1 VLKAQG
7 DVLRRKGDFDDA
19 RQSYNA
25 ALHLYRQTGSRQGE
39 ANSYLGIGRTALA
52 EGNGDAARQWT
63 EQAIALHTANNSRY
77 DVALDCETL
86 AEAWRLQANHERA
99 LAALRQA
106 ILHYTD
112 IELFDRANAVRT
124 RLGDWLEE
132 AGQTEESLRV
142 YRDAVELQPE
152 AGWLRR
158 NYANGLI
165 KNKQLAEAAEQLY
178 LAEQAEP
185 DAAYLFLRRAE
196 LARAGD
202 DRLAAQHW
210 AAEALQRQPG
220 WDEAQAI
227 LDWAVAPATEEGR

>member
-1 VLKAQG
+1 MCC
-7 DVLRRKGDFDDA
+7 
-19 RQSYNA
+19 
-25 ALHLYRQTGSRQGE
+25 ALHRYRQTGSRQGE
-39 ANSYLGIGRTALA
+39 ANAYLGLGRTALA
-52 EGNGDAARQWT
+52 QGNGDEAREWT

-86 AEAWRLQANHERA
+86 AEAWRLMVSPERA
-99 LAALRQA
+99 FAALRQA
-106 ILHYTD
+106 ILNYTD
-112 IELFDRANAVRT
+112 IELFDQANSVRT

-132 AGQTEESLRV
+132 AGQTEESLHV

-165 KNKQLAEAAEQLY
+165 KSRQLAEAAEQLY

-185 DAAYLFLRRAE
+185 DAAYLALRRAE
-196 LARAGD
+196 LAKAGD

-220 WDEAQAI
+220 WDEAQAL
-227 LDWAVAPATEEGR
+227 LDWATATTTEEQE